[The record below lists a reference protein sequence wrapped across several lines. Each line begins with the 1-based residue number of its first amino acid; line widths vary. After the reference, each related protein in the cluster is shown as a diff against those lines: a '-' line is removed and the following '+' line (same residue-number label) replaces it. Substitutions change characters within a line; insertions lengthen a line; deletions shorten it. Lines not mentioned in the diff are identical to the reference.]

1 MLSILC
7 DAAGIPFVKKSM
19 ANVSSEGYRGENLS
33 DVLYALSGEQIIK
46 SIHPKITHPMFTETV
61 RHLPGRA
68 IVFLDELDKIAMNG
82 NSGTTGDVFPCK
94 LQQELLAWFSGETV
108 HGVDMSKYLMVGAGA
123 FSGSFGRK
131 SLYQIIQQRV
141 GGSQSQLKS
150 EQLLENL
157 VDADLIEY
165 GFMPELVGR
174 LTNKALLRA
183 VNEEGLYKILAE
195 TESSPVRV
203 VKADFEKMGITLEFD
218 DGALREI
225 ARFATTGVGV
235 RGLQSI
241 VNGLVEDYSFD
252 RKRYKGE
259 TISFTTDK
267 VRERFDK
274 KAEFTEPDD
283 FEIDWKNPRSIIEYL
298 NLY

>member
-1 MLSILC
+1 MSPHIRTKEEEKVYRAIIADTDAQLAKLGTHKIRDYDSELTTVREPKRQETKESGIEWDNPVSIKAHLDRFVYDQEDAKRALSVAFADYMSLGKPSHTLLIGPSGTGKTFMLSILC

-165 GFMPELVGR
+165 GF
-174 LTNKALLRA
+174 N
-183 VNEEGLYKILAE
+183 
-195 TESSPVRV
+195 S
-203 VKADFEKMGITLEFD
+203 
-218 DGALREI
+218 ALR
-225 ARFATTGVGV
+225 
-235 RGLQSI
+235 
-241 VNGLVEDYSFD
+241 
-252 RKRYKGE
+252 
-259 TISFTTDK
+259 
-267 VRERFDK
+267 
-274 KAEFTEPDD
+274 
-283 FEIDWKNPRSIIEYL
+283 
-298 NLY
+298 